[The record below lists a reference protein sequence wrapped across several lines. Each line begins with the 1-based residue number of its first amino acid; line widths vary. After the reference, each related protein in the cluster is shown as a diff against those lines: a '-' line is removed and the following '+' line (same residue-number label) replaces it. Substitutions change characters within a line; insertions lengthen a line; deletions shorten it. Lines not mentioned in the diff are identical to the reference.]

1 MMSTKLD
8 EALLYFKRR
17 KGFEVL
23 FLLFRKKYESLGRFG
38 GSAEL
43 SSFTD
48 GEIEEIAVFMGESPH
63 HLMRKGKLLLS
74 SFEHRLQQTRY
85 AGITLY
91 ELLEAYWGKPLRSK
105 KALKLE
111 QEAARVERLETY
123 KMLHPDLLPW
133 FTYLESRTS
142 DTHWIWRLLL
152 EPDFADEMSMM
163 ALAFAG
169 LPARMERYPLFSQRI
184 TGNPH
189 ALDLSEPRGKLWI
202 HLLHVMADGQGP
214 PPSKAEALNELLL
227 KYNLLRDD
235 IQNFVSQ
242 ANLLAYDDE
251 CEHPVWRAAADEQCV
266 MNMPMR
272 ELIKVNRVT
281 AAAAAG
287 AGHAPS
293 VYVVENSGV
302 FSALL
307 DAVPDASLV
316 CTHGQF
322 KLAGLYLLDLLAKAG
337 HTLFYS
343 GDFDPEG
350 LAMAVRFKERYG
362 EQAQLWRMSIDDF
375 HASSPVVELG
385 DRESKLHSLLDSEL
399 GKVAQ
404 AVKETGRAG
413 YQEGIV
419 TLLIEDLRNRR
430 MFNNV

>member
-1 MMSTKLD
+1 MASFSSSEFFLKYMWEERRSQSMPVIKAAADWDSVKAIPQMDIILKQMSQLWAPHYPYRSGQPSYILSENVQRIQLGELKAE
-8 EALLYFKRR
+8 EAL
-17 KGFEVL
+17 
-23 FLLFRKKYESLGRFG
+23 
-38 GSAEL
+38 
-43 SSFTD
+43 
-48 GEIEEIAVFMGESPH
+48 
-63 HLMRKGKLLLS
+63 
-74 SFEHRLQQTRY
+74 
-85 AGITLY
+85 
-91 ELLEAYWGKPLRSK
+91 K
-105 KALKLE
+105 KA
-111 QEAARVERLETY
+111 QS
-123 KMLHPDLLPW
+123 
-133 FTYLESRTS
+133 ESESWMTS
-142 DTHWIWRLLL
+142 
-152 EPDFADEMSMM
+152 
-163 ALAFAG
+163 
-169 LPARMERYPLFSQRI
+169 RI
-184 TGNPH
+184 
-189 ALDLSEPRGKLWI
+189 LSRRPIFWLTMKR
-202 HLLHVMADGQGP
+202 
-214 PPSKAEALNELLL
+214 
-227 KYNLLRDD
+227 
-235 IQNFVSQ
+235 
-242 ANLLAYDDE
+242 
-251 CEHPVWRAAADEQCV
+251 EHPVWRAAADEQCV